1 MDALSCEYGL
11 SHQCILFLQ
20 MRNESVQRYSR
31 FLHYELSPNSNERH
45 LKLLKGLNI
54 AALAFI

>member
-1 MDALSCEYGL
+1 MDALPCEYGL

-20 MRNESVQRYSR
+20 MRNGSIQRYSR
-31 FLHYELSPNSNERH
+31 FLHYELSPNSNERD